1 MLSKRMFGFIMF
13 IFRLVEPSGKESP
26 PVLTIPTG

>member
-26 PVLTIPTG
+26 PVRA